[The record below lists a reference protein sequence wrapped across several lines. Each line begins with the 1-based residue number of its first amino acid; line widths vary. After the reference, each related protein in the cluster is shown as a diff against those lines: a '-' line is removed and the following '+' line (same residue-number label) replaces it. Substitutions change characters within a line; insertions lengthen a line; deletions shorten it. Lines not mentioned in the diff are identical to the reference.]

1 MAAARERMQGS
12 STATTTAEE
21 PAPVPA
27 QAPAPA
33 VDPFAPPTETGR
45 PQPLTPDVI
54 PDPPAT
60 PRAETDNSAL
70 SPEERADYAACERA
84 LDHYSQATWMYGK
97 ALQAIRDSR
106 YYREEF
112 GTWVEFLEVRRGI
125 SESHAHRFIEEWP
138 LAQALS
144 QTLGKPA
151 VQNHVT
157 HLLPA
162 AKAYGIN
169 VALDY
174 YQLMQSRA
182 ESQGVRLVGKH
193 VHALVRLLIAQAGR
207 KAEPDQL
214 QETAQ
219 AIVQAAE
226 ELAPAPITAPADSAS
241 PKELEAA
248 PAARPAR
255 TALHDLEAA
264 LDDMRRVM
272 RALRPSAVQ
281 QAREEDQ
288 ERTERI
294 WEDLKAEIRSADQ
307 RIRRQE
313 KKLSQKKQNPAST
326 PDSSA
331 RIPDAES
338 SEDGAA
344 SNGN

>member
-1 MAAARERMQGS
+1 MAAARERMQG

-21 PAPVPA
+21 PAPVPT

-33 VDPFAPPTETGR
+33 IDPFAPPTETGR
-45 PQPLTPDVI
+45 PQPLTPEVI
-54 PDPPAT
+54 PDPPAA

-70 SPEERADYAACERA
+70 TPEERADYTACERA

-112 GTWVEFLEVRRGI
+112 DTWVEFLEVRRGI

-151 VQNHVT
+151 VQSHVT

-162 AKAYGIN
+162 AKTYGIN
-169 VALDY
+169 AALDY
-174 YQLMQSRA
+174 YQLMQNRA

-207 KAEPDQL
+207 KAEPAQL

-226 ELAPAPITAPADSAS
+226 ELAPVPITAPADSA
-241 PKELEAA
+241 PPRELEAT

-255 TALHDLEAA
+255 TALQDLEGAVE
-264 LDDMRRVM
+264 DMRRVM

-281 QAREEDQ
+281 QAREEDPK
-288 ERTERI
+288 RTERI

-313 KKLSQKKQNPAST
+313 KKSSQKKQDSVST
-326 PDSSA
+326 PDSLA

-338 SEDGAA
+338 SEDDAE
-344 SNGN
+344 SNRD